1 MARVHTNRRWSEV
14 YLAPHRFIASATSS
28 RPSQCQAPPKAPSES
43 RPRAIDSRPKSIR
56 VDCRTVRMPET
67 EIDQIPYRFDQKKAR
82 DLFAYQASVEGA
94 STSQARPRTSAYT
107 AGSSRC
113 RRHCCR
119 DPVIS
124 TILHASHDNLLSQP
138 CKLENI
144 TSCSSARCLRLQ
156 VVGSV

>member
-28 RPSQCQAPPKAPSES
+28 RPSQCQAPPKTPSES
-43 RPRAIDSRPKSIR
+43 RPTASDSRPKSIR
-56 VDCRTVRMPET
+56 VDCRTVHTPET
-67 EIDQIPYRFDQKKAR
+67 EIDYIACRFDQKKAR
-82 DLFAYQASVEGA
+82 DLFAYQVSVEGA
-94 STSQARPRTSAYT
+94 STSQALPRMIAYM

-124 TILHASHDNLLSQP
+124 ATLHATVMTTCYPSLAS
-138 CKLENI
+138 
-144 TSCSSARCLRLQ
+144 LRT
-156 VVGSV
+156 